1 VLSGSRGSSSPTRN
15 DARRRL
21 EDELIDKEWAR
32 ALSNVTTLLGQNPDG
47 AHLLLPQSSTS

>member
-1 VLSGSRGSSSPTRN
+1 MLSGSRGSSSPTRN